1 MKIGSLISG
10 LGATALGGLVAT
22 MAAAQDGINDLAR
35 IGKPVEGGIGFQPAV
50 TPVAEELH
58 FLDGMVLIIITLI
71 VVFVT
76 GLIAYAV
83 FKFRASNGHAPATFT
98 HNSSI
103 EVAWT
108 VIPIIILITIG
119 SFSLPTL
126 FRQLEVPE
134 PDLTIKITGYQ
145 WFWSYEYPD
154 DGIIFDA
161 YMLAE
166 DDLEDY
172 GYLPDEHL
180 LATDN
185 AVVVPVGATVKLLI
199 TGGDVIHS
207 WKIPAFGVMQDAV
220 PGRLAESWFRADQEG
235 LYFGQCSELCGKD
248 HSYMPIVV
256 KVVSEEQYAAWHDY
270 AMEEFAAVPRDVT
283 VAAAD

>member
-10 LGATALGGLVAT
+10 LGAAALGGFAAT
-22 MAAAQDGINDLAR
+22 MVAAQDGIDDLAR
-35 IGKPVEGGIGFQPAV
+35 IGKPVEGGVNFQPAV
-50 TPVAEELH
+50 TPVAQELH
-58 FLDGMVLIIITLI
+58 FLDSMVLVIITLI
-71 VVFVT
+71 TIFVT

-83 FKFRASNGHAPATFT
+83 FKFRASNGHEPATFT
-98 HNSSI
+98 HNSTI

-119 SFSLPTL
+119 SFSLPAL
-126 FRQLEVPE
+126 WRQLEVPE

-145 WFWSYEYPD
+145 WFWDYEYPD
-154 DGIIFDA
+154 DGILFSA

-166 DDLEDY
+166 DELEEF

-185 AVVVPVGATVKLLI
+185 AMVVPVGATVKLLI
-199 TGGDVIHS
+199 TGGDVIHA
-207 WKIPAFGVMQDAV
+207 WKIPAFGVHQDAV
-220 PGRLAESWFRADQEG
+220 PGRLAESWFRAEQEG

-256 KVVSEEQYAAWHDY
+256 KVVSEEQYAEWHDY
-270 AMEEFAAVPRDVT
+270 AMEEFAAVPRDVN
-283 VAAAD
+283 VASAD

>member
-10 LGATALGGLVAT
+10 IGAASLSA
-22 MAAAQDGINDLAR
+22 MAANAQDGINGLER
-35 IGKPVEGGIGFQPAV
+35 VGKPVPGGIDFQPAV
-50 TPVAEELH
+50 TSVARDLH
-58 FLDGMVLIIITLI
+58 FLDHMVFIIITLI
-71 VVFVT
+71 VLFVT
-76 GLIAYAV
+76 GLILYAV
-83 FKFRASNGHAPATFT
+83 FKFSAKNNPTPATFT
-98 HNSSI
+98 HNSTV

-108 VIPIIILITIG
+108 VIPIIILIVIG
-119 SFSLPTL
+119 SFSLPQL

-145 WFWSYEYPD
+145 WFWEYNYPD
-154 DGIIFDA
+154 DDIFFES
-161 YMLAE
+161 YMLAKDE
-166 DDLEDY
+166 LADY
-172 GYLPDEHL
+172 GYMDDEYL

-185 AVVVPVGATVKLLI
+185 AVVVPVNAVVELLI

-220 PGRLAESWFRADQEG
+220 PGRLASSWFKAEREG

-256 KVVSEEQYAAWHDY
+256 KVVSQEAYDEWHDY
-270 AMEEFAAVPRDVT
+270 ALEEFAGKPRDMNL
-283 VAAAD
+283 ASAD